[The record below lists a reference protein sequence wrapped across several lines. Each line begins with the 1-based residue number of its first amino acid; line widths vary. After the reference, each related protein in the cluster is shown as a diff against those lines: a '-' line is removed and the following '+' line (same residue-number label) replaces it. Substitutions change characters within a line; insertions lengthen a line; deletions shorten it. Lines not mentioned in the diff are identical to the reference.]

1 MGTPPEHKKHAIYNC
16 GHLPLP
22 RAPMMKE
29 FFAWLEKYQAPVE
42 CGGKKGIPGLTAKNS
57 Q

>member
-1 MGTPPEHKKHAIYNC
+1 VIYKT

-29 FFAWLEKYQAPVE
+29 IFAWLDKYQGPVV
-42 CGGKKGIPGLTAKNS
+42 CGESQQLFGSIAKKG
-57 Q
+57 